1 MTFQSNENKS
11 MLWNL
16 LSEQGLFNGI
26 ETSRLPEVR
35 RTFENNITQL
45 SQKDGEIMTLNKEF
59 VQQMLKALPMFK
71 GMGPPQGDK
80 MSDNIQEVYTAEK
93 IQNNRI
99 DKFNS
104 KLSNVKSEF
113 DSMIKLKK
121 PNEIDFSDRKQTDY
135 SNNIDQDLATAIAA
149 RQLDMEQMVSSQ
161 QTTKQEAETWIN
173 SEDKSPPAS
182 STTNIT
188 MEVDEKLQPAKHVT
202 FDDNVKS
209 SDNNLDDLFGNLK
222 QQTETL
228 QNTAVI
234 DNSSEV
240 GSLLSEMIVNQKSM
254 IELLTKINANQSSS
268 ESFKEN

>member
-26 ETSRLPEVR
+26 EDSRVPEVR
-35 RTFENNITQL
+35 RSFENNITQL
-45 SQKDGEIMTLNKEF
+45 SQKGGELMTLNKEF

-71 GMGPPQGDK
+71 GMTPPQSGK
-80 MSDNIQEVYTAEK
+80 RSSGIQEVYTSEK

-121 PNEIDFSDRKQTDY
+121 PNEIDFSDTKENDY
-135 SNNIDQDLATAIAA
+135 NSNIDQDLASAIAA

-161 QTTKQEAETWIN
+161 QTTKQEAEAWIK
-173 SEDKSPPAS
+173 SEGKSPSPS
-182 STTNIT
+182 PNKNVT
-188 MEVDEKLQPAKHVT
+188 MEVNETPKVAKHVT
-202 FDDNVKS
+202 FDNNVKT
-209 SDNNLDDLFGNLK
+209 SDNSLDDLFGNLK
-222 QQTETL
+222 QQTASL
-228 QNTAVI
+228 QNTP

-240 GSLLSEMIVNQKSM
+240 ASLLKEMIMNQKSM
-254 IELLTKINANQSSS
+254 IELLTKINANQSVSS